1 MRAQKFCFAHGVFV
15 RAAHGL
21 FKPRHVAHQQ
31 DLNQRPADLRRE
43 GFDKKALFCEHVQP
57 VDQAR
62 AKVSMMCQ
70 MKRTVFLLQFVVEKE
85 KSTPLKRIEHHGK
98 QAVNLRQRRCG
109 HICRRGHLRKN
120 VVHQR
125 GDDILLFGEMIGE
138 VAHADGKRVGNRA
151 HGDVAVALFVE
162 KPQGDGQNFFTGG

>member
-43 GFDKKALFCEHVQP
+43 GFDKKALFRERVQP

-70 MKRTVFLLQFVVEKE
+70 MKRIVFLLQFVVEKE
-85 KSTPLKRIEHHGK
+85 KSTPLKRIEHHWY
-98 QAVNLRQRRCG
+98 
-109 HICRRGHLRKN
+109 
-120 VVHQR
+120 
-125 GDDILLFGEMIGE
+125 
-138 VAHADGKRVGNRA
+138 
-151 HGDVAVALFVE
+151 
-162 KPQGDGQNFFTGG
+162 GDGASLVGKTVIIVANLKPAKIRGIVSEGMILSAADDNDETLSVSTILSEAGLPAGARVR